1 MNNKFLYI
9 MNKSSKKII
18 FTFLIIAT
26 SFSAGFA
33 VNDFINSFDDK
44 NNIKGLINIDG
55 QDDQNKEGLDFLNLL
70 NKEDKNKIEKKADF
84 SVFWESWRMIEDKYT
99 LEILDYEKMVYGAVS
114 GMVDSLG
121 DPYTVFLAPQ
131 DRVMFEQDMKGSFSG
146 IGAEIGFRDKFLTV
160 IAPLKDSPAE
170 RAGVFSGDKILKV
183 DDAEIIGVNIDEAV
197 RIIRGEKGTMVK
209 LTISRD
215 GLDELKEIEI
225 IRDVIKIET
234 VEWEIKNENVV
245 YIRINQFKE
254 ETVDEF
260 DSQID
265 NIIVNDPNGI
275 IIDLRNNP
283 GGYVSTLE
291 DLTSRFLNHGDVIFI
306 EDFGNKKAVYKAS
319 GNNKFYG
326 IPVVVL
332 INEGSA
338 SASEIF
344 AGALRDNNG
353 SKLVGKTTFGKGL
366 VQEMQNLKDGSALK
380 ITVAK
385 WLTPSGIDINKE
397 GISPDYEVEMT
408 LDDYENDRD
417 PQLEKA
423 IELLK

>member
-1 MNNKFLYI
+1 

>member
-1 MNNKFLYI
+1 

-283 GGYVSTLE
+283 GG
-291 DLTSRFLNHGDVIFI
+291 
-306 EDFGNKKAVYKAS
+306 
-319 GNNKFYG
+319 
-326 IPVVVL
+326 
-332 INEGSA
+332 
-338 SASEIF
+338 
-344 AGALRDNNG
+344 
-353 SKLVGKTTFGKGL
+353 
-366 VQEMQNLKDGSALK
+366 
-380 ITVAK
+380 
-385 WLTPSGIDINKE
+385 
-397 GISPDYEVEMT
+397 
-408 LDDYENDRD
+408 
-417 PQLEKA
+417 
-423 IELLK
+423 